1 MRKILTL
8 LGGVM
13 LLITQLYA
21 QNRTVTGTVTDD
33 KGQPLANV
41 SVVLK
46 PSGSGTVTNDKGKFS
61 ISVPS
66 NARSLQFS
74 SVNYTDVTV
83 ALGNKTTIDVKLVPE
98 DKTLAEV
105 VVVGYGTQKRKDVT
119 SSIATVSGESI
130 RNIPV
135 QSFDQALSGK
145 AAGVNVSMPNGVL
158 NNPPVIRIRGAN
170 SITGST
176 FPLIVID
183 GVPTYSGDFSTNLSA
198 NNALSS
204 INPADIEDIQILKD
218 ASAAA
223 IYGSRAANGVML
235 ITTKRGKQGKAKV
248 QYDVSFGTTKPFN
261 LFDVLNAQQYV
272 EMKNEGL
279 RNLNQVVVTGVPAG
293 APLFFLDTLNGVPV
307 NTNWA
312 DYLYQTGNQ
321 QNHSL
326 SVSGANQFTKYYFS
340 ANWTKQEGMIQTNT
354 FDRKQMRMNIE
365 HKVNDWFKVGG
376 NFNFSRGTTY
386 SPNSGSLPGTPFS
399 TAGSARLAF
408 VTAPNVSPFTTT
420 GEYNIMGLNNAA
432 QRNSFNQIG
441 RNRNL
446 DRSGFYNPVMVRDL
460 NIISSQIDQL
470 QGNVFAEIKPI
481 KNLTFRTQYGVNY
494 QLVDDRT
501 FYNAIHGD
509 GLQTV
514 ATTDDGTAFNAIGK
528 YNIINYQNTLNYDFK
543 VNDKHNFNVLVGSEE
558 QRTTSDRWSA
568 KRSGLSDNFFNEFQG
583 NFTINDNP
591 NANALTENY
600 LLSFFGRLN
609 YSYDNKYFLSANV
622 RRDGY
627 SAFSEGKKWGTFAGA
642 SAGWTISN
650 ENFWK
655 GGITKVFNSL
665 KLRGSYGQVGNIS
678 SVGNFAS
685 LSTFG
690 AGQYGLG
697 YPTLFFS
704 QAGNADLRWE
714 SSRKTDI
721 GLDFS
726 VLNNRVTAEIT
737 YYNVNLSDLIID
749 VPTPS
754 SMGIPGNTIAANA
767 AESYNRGFEF
777 NINAKAI
784 QKENFG
790 WSINLNL
797 TTQTNKVTKL
807 APGVG
812 EIVGTTQLER
822 TNITKVGYSQGS
834 FFVVRTNGVDA
845 ATGRR
850 IFVNAA
856 GQEVLFDFSQAPANR
871 WKFRDGTNAPPIDL
885 ARDGYIAGNALPTVY
900 GGFTN
905 NFYYKDFDLTVDAF
919 YSFGNKVYFGS
930 RAGML
935 DQRFWNNTTEVLN
948 RWQKPGDI
956 TDIPRVVYNDNFSNG
971 SAFPID
977 ANLFNGNFVK
987 VRSIMI
993 GYTLP
998 KKVLD
1003 KAKIGS
1009 VRIYS
1014 QLLNPF
1020 VITNYPGVDP
1030 EVSVNGNS
1038 PLTPGVDRNTVG
1050 QARSVTFGL
1059 NVSF

>member
-13 LLITQLYA
+13 LLVAQLYA
-21 QNRTVTGTVTDD
+21 QNRTVTGTVTDE

-46 PSGSGTVTNDKGKFS
+46 PSGGGTVTDDKGKYT
-61 ISVPS
+61 ISVPAG
-66 NARSLQFS
+66 ARNIQFS

-83 ALGNKTTIDVKLVPE
+83 SLGNKTTVDAKLTAE

-119 SSIATVSGESI
+119 SSISTIGGESI

-145 AAGVNVSMPNGVL
+145 AAGVNVTMPNGVL

-198 NNALSS
+198 NNALGS

-235 ITTKRGKQGKAKV
+235 ITTKKGKQGKAKV

-272 EMKNEGL
+272 EMKNEAV
-279 RNLNQVVVTGVPAG
+279 RNLNQVVVSGVAAG
-293 APLFFLDTLNGVPV
+293 APLFFLDTLNGIPV

-312 DYLYQTGNQ
+312 DHVYQTGNQ

-408 VTAPNVSPFTTT
+408 VTAPNVSPYTAT

-446 DRSGFYNPVMVRDL
+446 DRSGFLNPVMVRDL

-470 QGNVFAEIKPI
+470 QGNVFAEIKPL

-501 FYNAIHGD
+501 FYNALHGD
-509 GLQTV
+509 GIQTV
-514 ATTDDGTAFNAIGK
+514 ATTDDGTAFNAFGK

-543 VNDKHNFNVLVGSEE
+543 VNDKHNFSVLVGSEE

-609 YSYDNKYFLSANV
+609 YSYNNKYFLSANV

-642 SAGWTISN
+642 SAGWNISN

-726 VLNNRVTAEIT
+726 VLNNRITAEIT
-737 YYNVNLSDLIID
+737 YYNVDLSDLIID
-749 VPTPS
+749 VPTPP

-767 AESYNRGFEF
+767 AQSYNRGFEF

-797 TTQTNKVTKL
+797 TTQQNKITAL
-807 APGVG
+807 ASGVS

-871 WKFRDGTNAPPIDL
+871 WKFRDGSNAPAIDL
-885 ARDGYIAGNALPTVY
+885 ARDGYIAGNALPTAY

-935 DQRFWNNTTEVLN
+935 DQRFWNNTTEVLT
-948 RWQKPGDI
+948 RWQKPGDV
-956 TDIPRVVYNDNFSNG
+956 TSIPRVVYNDNISNG

-977 ANLFNGNFVK
+977 ANLYNGNFVK

-998 KKVLD
+998 KKLMD

-1009 VRIYS
+1009 VRVYG

-1038 PLTPGVDRNTVG
+1038 ALTPGVDRNTVG